1 MFTAMIILSNSVVQN
16 YFIQYGYFALF
27 LVFILEGAM
36 LLYFAPS
43 ETLVPLAIIFLA
55 NSVEEY
61 ALVILVAVAGATI
74 GQYVLFITA
83 KRVGRERL
91 LEKKWFRLKDSQ
103 LAKFDGWFNRW
114 GAIVVPVSNA
124 LFFTRGMLTIPA
136 GLSKMENKKFIFL
149 SALGTFIFETILAA
163 LAWYFGPQILE
174 LLDIGI
180 SIFLKI

>member
-1 MFTAMIILSNSVVQN
+1 MFTVMIILSNNVVQN
-16 YFIQYGYFALF
+16 YFIHYGYFALF

-55 NSVEEY
+55 ESVEEY

-74 GQYVLFITA
+74 GQYMLFLTA
-83 KRVGRERL
+83 KRIGRERL

-103 LAKFDGWFNRW
+103 LAKFDGWFNKW
-114 GAIVVPVSNA
+114 GDIAVPVSNT

-149 SALGTFIFETILAA
+149 SASGTFIFETSLAVA
-163 LAWYFGPQILE
+163 AWFFGPRLLE
-174 LLDIGI
+174 LLAL
-180 SIFLKI
+180 LKI